1 MGSTI
6 LLADDSI
13 TIQKVVELTF
23 GETDHRVVA
32 VSSGREL
39 LRRVPEVQ
47 PDVILCDVVMPDLNG
62 YEVCQTLKADP
73 VTLHLPVVLLTGTF
87 EPFDRDRAIASGCDA
102 IVTKPFEGRE
112 LVSVVEDLLRR
123 SRSVPVAEPEPSF
136 FPGLGAPEGMPGLE
150 FTTTGFDQM
159 VPQPAAEPGI
169 PEHGIEMTGV
179 SPRPPEATE
188 VDEGFAFGGPHESAA
203 ASTPASAGDAD
214 DSWID
219 RVGTEAPAVGSM
231 QGEFFTTPSD
241 EPAEGAAAAGPPEVE
256 RGEAMPVRMLQ
267 PWEEAAELQGTE
279 PPAPEAAPPAMEPG
293 SEAPSAGFQVAAAAE
308 VPAFPE
314 PKAGPAFSDAPPI
327 APWGES
333 EAAEEPEAGLWPS
346 TPAPPEVPVTLG
358 SLNPA
363 RESVASAWTDE
374 ELAQPAQSSA
384 EPEGT
389 APEPGFVHPEPG
401 FPFGAPAPVPAPEG
415 QPAEAV
421 LAEVSAP
428 GTEELEEAPAEE
440 PASARTPAPGT
451 DVVLDEGPAE
461 EPAPAGEEEAP
472 EPAELAEAEMTV
484 EAGIEP
490 SVPTPSPEGTEAPPA
505 EPAEAPAPEVVA
517 AIEELAAVAPAPIE
531 EGPAPEPEP
540 AAAAQQPT
548 PAPAV
553 TITDELIELIADR
566 VLAHLPPPE
575 LGEDHVLAV
584 AHRAAQLI
592 PPPPPPDIPPLSY
605 ELEEADIQRVARR
618 VLEILPPP
626 PPPEPVRL
634 SDDEVEYVAQRVLA
648 LIPPPEPQPVV
659 VPQDEVQRIT
669 EHVLASMTAPP
680 PPELPD
686 SELSRVADRVL
697 ALLPPPPEPAPPQ
710 AAAELSEA
718 AIDQVAHKVLELATP
733 LIEKIAWDVIPDMAE
748 MLVRRRIE
756 ELERDAES

>member
-39 LRRVPEVQ
+39 LRRLPEVQ

-87 EPFDRDRAIASGCDA
+87 EPFDRDRAMASGCDA

-112 LVSVVEDLLRR
+112 LVNVVEDLLRR

-159 VPQPAAEPGI
+159 VPQPTPEPSI

-188 VDEGFAFGGPHESAA
+188 VDEEFAFGGPQEPAA
-203 ASTPASAGDAD
+203 APARGPAADAD

-231 QGEFFTTPSD
+231 QGEFFTAPTD
-241 EPAEGAAAAGPPEVE
+241 EVAEPDAAVASPGAE
-256 RGEAMPVRMLQ
+256 RDEAMPAQVLPAWQ
-267 PWEEAAELQGTE
+267 EAAELQGQTPATAELAEPPTE
-279 PPAPEAAPPAMEPG
+279 PDR
-293 SEAPSAGFQVAAAAE
+293 EAPGDEALAAGAAE
-308 VPAFPE
+308 TPAFPE
-314 PKAGPAFSDAPPI
+314 PKGGPAFSEALPI

-333 EAAEEPEAGLWPS
+333 EAAEEPEAGMWPS
-346 TPAPPEVPVTLG
+346 APTQPERQVTLG

-363 RESVASAWTDE
+363 RESVASAWIDE
-374 ELAQPAQSSA
+374 EAAHPPERGVEL
-384 EPEGT
+384 EGT
-389 APEPGFVHPEPG
+389 APEPAFVHPEPG
-401 FPFGAPAPVPAPEG
+401 FPFGAPVVVPVAEGQASAEAQPETPAPP
-415 QPAEAV
+415 PAEAAGEAV
-421 LAEVSAP
+421 EETAEGFA
-428 GTEELEEAPAEE
+428 
-440 PASARTPAPGT
+440 
-451 DVVLDEGPAE
+451 EGPA
-461 EPAPAGEEEAP
+461 PLDAQEAP
-472 EPAELAEAEMTV
+472 EPSEAAAEEPVEPVMAETAAT
-484 EAGIEP
+484 GGLEP
-490 SVPTPSPEGTEAPPA
+490 PAVTPPLEGSEAPTT
-505 EPAEAPAPEVVA
+505 EPEVVLAPEVVA
-517 AIEELAAVAPAPIE
+517 AMQELASVAPAPSE
-531 EGPAPEPEP
+531 AGPAAEPGPAPALAAESEPP
-540 AAAAQQPT
+540 AAPVVA
-548 PAPAV
+548 
-553 TITDELIELIADR
+553 ITDELIELIADR
-566 VLAHLPPPE
+566 VLSRIPPPE
-575 LGEDHVLAV
+575 LSEDHVVAV

-592 PPPPPPDIPPLSY
+592 PPPPPPDIPPLTY
-605 ELEEADIQRVARR
+605 ELEESDIQRVARR

-648 LIPPPEPQPVV
+648 LIPPPETQPVV
-659 VPQDEVQRIT
+659 VPPDEVQRIT

-680 PPELPD
+680 PPQIPD
-686 SELSRVADRVL
+686 SELSRVADRVM

-710 AAAELSEA
+710 AGGELPEA
-718 AIDQVAHKVLELATP
+718 TVEQIARRVLELASP